1 MVKSDERKLNLIEIG
16 QHRADGG
23 ANIIHKSLSLVAQ
36 KQWNHKLLLTIS
48 RKCPLELLSSQNLP
62 IPISQRTPVSNGE
75 HEHVKPFAVALHMPP
90 FKHGRL
96 EHASMTRMAE
106 DDVSRKISMRHQ

>member
-16 QHRADGG
+16 QHRVDDG
-23 ANIIHKSLSLVAQ
+23 ANIIYKSLSLVAQ
-36 KQWNHKLLLTIS
+36 NQCNHKLLLTIS
-48 RKCPLELLSSQNLP
+48 IKCLLKLLSSQNLP

-90 FKHGRL
+90 FKHGWL
-96 EHASMTRMAE
+96 EHASMTRMEE

>member
-16 QHRADGG
+16 QHRADDG

-75 HEHVKPFAVALHMPP
+75 HKHVKPLAVALHIPP
-90 FKHGRL
+90 FKHGWL
-96 EHASMTRMAE
+96 EHASMTRMKE
-106 DDVSRKISMRHQ
+106 DDFSRKISMRRL

>member
-1 MVKSDERKLNLIEIG
+1 MAKSDERKLNLIEIG
-16 QHRADGG
+16 QHRPDDG
-23 ANIIHKSLSLVAQ
+23 ANIIYKSLSLVAQ

-48 RKCPLELLSSQNLP
+48 IKCLLKLLSSQNLP

-90 FKHGRL
+90 FKHGWL
-96 EHASMTRMAE
+96 EHASMTTIGE
-106 DDVSRKISMRHQ
+106 DDVSCKISMRLQ